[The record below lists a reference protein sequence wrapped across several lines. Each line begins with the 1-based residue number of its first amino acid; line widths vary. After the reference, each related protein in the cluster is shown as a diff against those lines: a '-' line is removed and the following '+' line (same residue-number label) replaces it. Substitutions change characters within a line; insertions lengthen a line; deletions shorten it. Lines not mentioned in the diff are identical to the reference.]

1 MNDFDDDIELD
12 ADDFDD
18 AVDSYV
24 EEESKK
30 TQLTNRRRELE
41 DRIELW
47 KMRDELGIYDEDLYA

>member
-1 MNDFDDDIELD
+1 MNDYDDDIELD

-18 AVDSYV
+18 SADDYV

-30 TQLTNRRRELE
+30 TLFTNRRRELE

-47 KMRDELGIYDEDLYA
+47 KLRDELGIYDDDLYA